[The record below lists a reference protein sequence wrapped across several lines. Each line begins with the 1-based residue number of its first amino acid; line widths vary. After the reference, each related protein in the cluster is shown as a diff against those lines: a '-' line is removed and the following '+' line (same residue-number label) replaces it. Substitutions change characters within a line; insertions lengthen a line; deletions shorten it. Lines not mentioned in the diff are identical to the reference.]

1 MWFFFLFFF
10 IFLLSAR
17 RRLQRA
23 VKAGNQRIPLNST
36 QVKLVLVAKV
46 DGAESASRRAGAD
59 GTAVANTREA
69 LKVFAIGRKR
79 AGVVVEGRGQLVA
92 RLEIVDVVGAGAGCV
107 GAGA

>member
-1 MWFFFLFFF
+1 M
-10 IFLLSAR
+10 SAR

-36 QVKLVLVAKV
+36 QVKLVLVVEV

-59 GTAVANTREA
+59 RTAVADTGET
-69 LKVFAIGRKR
+69 LEIFTVGRKR

-92 RLEIVDVVGAGAGCV
+92 SLEFVDFVGAGAGCV
-107 GAGA
+107 GAGAEEDL

>member
-1 MWFFFLFFF
+1 MIFFVVFLFFS
-10 IFLLSAR
+10 LLSAR

-23 VKAGNQRIPLNST
+23 VEAGNQRIPLNST
-36 QVKLVLVAKV
+36 QVKLVFVAKV
-46 DGAESASRRAGAD
+46 DGAECASRRAGAD
-59 GTAVANTREA
+59 GAAVANAREA
-69 LKVFAIGRKR
+69 LKVFAVGRKR